1 MYNLAYYM
9 YITYV
14 DSYITCILPHI
25 LHILT
30 NIFSTLHMTISIGFL
45 FLINFYIYVCFE
57 KKSTS
62 FEMYSKTTTKK
73 LRNLPRSFVSCDI
86 LSILAE
92 CHAVILL
99 FHLNF
104 GFCTLEAFWCNLI
117 FHLSLCNIP

>member
-57 KKSTS
+57 KK
-62 FEMYSKTTTKK
+62 SKTTTKK